1 MSLSLIH
8 TRNEEA
14 ARSGHRTPGFA
25 SLELKW
31 DAVTLFRY
39 IYEPDMPQ
47 AESPKPFFHPV
58 NTLAGDL
65 ITNYRPHDHVWHKG
79 IQMTIAHLDGQNFW
93 GGASY
98 RHGQGYVQLPNNGSQ
113 RHDGWDSIE
122 VADER
127 FAAREKLSWI
137 TQAGEHWLDE
147 TREISVNEL
156 DADAGHWALD
166 FTTSL
171 RNVRGETLHIGSPTT
186 EGRPLAGYGGLFWRG
201 PRSFDNGEVVTASGH
216 EGAEA
221 MGQAA
226 AWLAYTGRH
235 DGSGNTSTLAFL
247 DHPAN
252 LRYPNKWFIRQTP
265 YACASFAFMFDEVYA
280 FEAGETLPLRY
291 RLVVANGGW
300 DAARVEGAAAAWQAG
315 G

>member
-1 MSLSLIH
+1 M
-8 TRNEEA
+8 
-14 ARSGHRTPGFA
+14 
-25 SLELKW
+25 
-31 DAVTLFRY
+31 FRY

-65 ITNYRPHDHVWHKG
+65 VTNYRPHDHVWHKG

-127 FAAREKLSWI
+127 FAAKGKAVVDH
-137 TQAGEHWLDE
+137 AGGRALD
-147 TREISVNEL
+147 RR
-156 DADAGHWALD
+156 DAGYCGKRARRGRGLLALD

-201 PRSFDNGEVVTASGH
+201 PRSFDNGDVITAAGH
-216 EGAEA
+216 VGADA

-226 AWLAYTGRH
+226 PWLAYTGRH
-235 DGSGNTSTLAFL
+235 DGSGHTSTLVFPRSPRQPAL
-247 DHPAN
+247 SQQMVHPPDA
-252 LRYPNKWFIRQTP
+252 LRVRQ
-265 YACASFAFMFDEVYA
+265 
-280 FEAGETLPLRY
+280 LRLHV
-291 RLVVANGGW
+291 R
-300 DAARVEGAAAAWQAG
+300 
-315 G
+315 